1 MKTTIIDSKITIEF
15 ESKEE
20 KEAFLDSEVFKDLMK
35 WESFKIKINI
45 PDDKK
50 DIDWE
55 KILKKFKPW
64 TYPYIPPYIEDPKY
78 PPEEDS
84 PRIDDP
90 VRFPSTAP
98 DSLPSWTTITTR
110 NTDDIE
116 IIGGADATPRYGKA
130 TVDWPSKYPCEAG
143 PLVRKKSKRK

>member
-20 KEAFLDSEVFKDLMK
+20 KEAFLDSNVFKDLMK
-35 WESFKIKINI
+35 WESFKIDI

-50 DIDWE
+50 EKEIDWE
-55 KILKKFKPW
+55 EINKKYKPW
-64 TYPYIPPYIEDPKY
+64 TYPYIPPYIKDPEY
-78 PPEEDS
+78 PPGDVS

-90 VRFPSTAP
+90 VRFPSTDP
-98 DSLPSWTTITTR
+98 DVSPPWTTITMR
-110 NTDDIE
+110 DSDDTE
-116 IIGGADATPRYGKA
+116 IVGGADATPRYGKA